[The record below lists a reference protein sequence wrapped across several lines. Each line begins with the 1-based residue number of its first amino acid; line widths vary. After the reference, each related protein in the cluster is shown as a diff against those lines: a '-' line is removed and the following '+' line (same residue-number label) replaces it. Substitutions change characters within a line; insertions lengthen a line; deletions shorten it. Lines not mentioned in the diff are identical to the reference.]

1 MAILE
6 FGQFGEPGGLVDRV
20 ADDGVLEAGL
30 SADVAGD
37 GPSGRHADAELRGTQ
52 HWDEFV
58 VELTCCR

>member
-1 MAILE
+1 MT
-6 FGQFGEPGGLVDRV
+6 
-20 ADDGVLEAGL
+20 VLAGL